1 MGGRHGGNEEL
12 AAVGVGAGVGHAQH
26 PRHLVIHHKPLVL
39 KLIPVNTV
47 APIPLKKYDEEK
59 YCQKIFLLLPVPPLK
74 VAALDHEVG
83 DDPVDLGSLVAEA
96 RLPCAQ
102 LPEVLRCPR
111 HEVIKQLDL
120 DPPEVLVIRAD
131 LQVDL

>member
-1 MGGRHGGNEEL
+1 MGSWHGGDEEL

-47 APIPLKKYDEEK
+47 APITLKKYDEEK

-102 LPEVLRCPR
+102 LPEVLRRLGHHVAPELHR
-111 HEVIKQLDL
+111 DPAQLL
-120 DPPEVLVIRAD
+120 TPGT
-131 LQVDL
+131 